1 MIIEKTSSI
10 AEVKEEIPLTTAI
23 GKQAEDEQWDL
34 VIEPKGKLYDLNL
47 KDVWSYRDL
56 LMLLVRRDFVS
67 FYKQTIF
74 GPLWFLIQPVLTTAM
89 YLLIFGK
96 IANLSTDGVP
106 PILFYLAGVT
116 CWGYFSE
123 TLIKTSDT
131 FIANAS
137 IFGKVYFPRLIIPLS
152 IVLSNLI
159 RFGIQ
164 FLLFS
169 AVWIFYLA
177 KGKVHI
183 TPLIFLF
190 PLLVLLMAFLGLG
203 LGIIF
208 SSLTT
213 KYRDLRFLLTFGVQ
227 LLMFAT
233 PVVYPLSLASK
244 KYKWLIIANPFT
256 AIIETFRKAFLGQG
270 DFTWTYLIY
279 STLVTLVILL
289 VGVVIFNKFEK
300 SFMDTV

>member
-1 MIIEKTSSI
+1 MSTT
-10 AEVKEEIPLTTAI
+10 LTMHKNNPISETN
-23 GKQAEDEQWDL
+23 WDL
-34 VIEPKGKLYDLNL
+34 VIEPKSHLLNIDL
-47 KDVWSYRDL
+47 KDLWRYRDL

-67 FYKQTIF
+67 FYKQTIL
-74 GPLWFLIQPVLTTAM
+74 GPIWFLIQPVLTTAM

-96 IANLSTDGVP
+96 IANLSTDAVP

-116 CWGYFSE
+116 CWSYFSD
-123 TLIKTSDT
+123 TLLKTSDT
-131 FIANAS
+131 FIANAN

-159 RFGIQ
+159 KFGIQ

-169 AVWIFYLA
+169 VIWIIYLA
-177 KGKVHI
+177 KGKIHI
-183 TPLIFLF
+183 TPVVALF
-190 PLLVLLMAFLGLG
+190 PVLVILMALLGLG

-213 KYRDLRFLLTFGVQ
+213 KYRDLRFLLAFGIQ

-233 PVVYPLSLASK
+233 PVVYPLSLAPQ
-244 KYKWLIIANPFT
+244 KYKWLIVANPFT
-256 AIIETFRKAFLGQG
+256 AIIETFRYGFLGSG
-270 DFTWTYLIY
+270 EFSWIYLSY
-279 STLVTLVILL
+279 SIIATVVILFA
-289 VGVVIFNKFEK
+289 GVIIFNKYEK